1 MASPH
6 SPAAPAPESRTVRWL
21 RGSAVDRARYTDM
34 QRTFL
39 RPQRLGGA
47 VGAAML
53 IAAFWYGPIVLV
65 LLAIAAATMALGMV
79 AHRHSRQPEHVTALT
94 FGAIE
99 LNLVVCVL
107 VTGGASS
114 PLLPL
119 VAVPVLAQAVCFR
132 PRVLVA
138 AVATIAGLL
147 TPAVLLAPALPAVPE
162 APPVL
167 HLVVFAA
174 LLLSVAL
181 VAATLA
187 TADLASRDDAVAD
200 PMTGLFNRL
209 TLSTRFTDAQR
220 DAAATGE
227 AIGVVMC
234 DVDHFKR
241 VNDTHGHD
249 RGDQVLV
256 ELARRLRTSLRATDV
271 AYRVG
276 GEEFVLLL
284 PGRDVDDAVR
294 VAERVRQAV
303 AASPVAGLPI
313 TVSAGV
319 ASVRGDT
326 CTLAEV
332 LREADRALY
341 AAKAAGRN
349 RVLTPADV
357 VVAVTAARAA
367 EARAEAGVVRAPA
380 DGPGRL
386 LESAG

>member
-1 MASPH
+1 M
-6 SPAAPAPESRTVRWL
+6 RWL